1 MDSIPGNGA
10 KNLVF
15 SNDHF
20 ITLISMVKNPRL
32 LPEMVHFL
40 PSEDLSNRLLVHC
53 VKSAE
58 KKTFACSSEILKE
71 LK

>member
-58 KKTFACSSEILKE
+58 KSRLLVAAKYSKS
-71 LK
+71 